1 METGEILSHSFV
13 NTLNFFAINCSVSQ
27 RESSVNKN
35 CELSQFFSEI
45 QCGFKKLI
53 PRSIKKGIK
62 HYASDLFF
70 NKTIEQRIFLPVTD
84 VYNLSQDISRCI
96 LPTEELSIHNAFYG
110 IAQVLKHYVGLP
122 ESYGLK
128 AAYTHIFY
136 GQPSRDDYDAPVPV
150 CLAWGDPMRKE
161 ILNYTKKTVFAVGP
175 PLAYAQNLY
184 DQQKIAEEKARLGR
198 NAVIFPAHS
207 THHFQAEYSPNFLLE
222 LARDLKKQFNSV
234 RFCIYWK
241 DCLSGN
247 AKEFLESEFECVTAG
262 HIFDPLFFS
271 RLKAILSVADHT
283 FGNTFGT
290 HSGLSI
296 GMNVPHT
303 IFYQKIVHSDSCD
316 KEGDKYMLKFAEF
329 CELFSEITPVVTA
342 KQKEIVD
349 RYWGFSDIKTPG
361 ELRKILQFAEERY
374 QENK

>member
-1 METGEILSHSFV
+1 MNKGSA
-13 NTLNFFAINCSVSQ
+13 LNH
-27 RESSVNKN
+27 
-35 CELSQFFSEI
+35 FFSDM
-45 QCGFKKLI
+45 QCGFKKII
-53 PRSIKKGIK
+53 PQNIKRGIK

-70 NKTIEQRIFLPVTD
+70 NKAIEQRIFLPVTD
-84 VYNLSQDISRCI
+84 VHRLSQDISSRI
-96 LPTEELSIHNAFYG
+96 LPTQELSVHNAFYG

-136 GQPSRDDYDAPVPV
+136 GHPSKDDYDAPVPV
-150 CLAWGDPMRKE
+150 CFAWGDPMREE
-161 ILNYTKKTVFAVGP
+161 ILNYTKKPVFAVGP
-175 PLAYAQNLY
+175 PMAYARNLY
-184 DQQKIAEEKARLGR
+184 GQQEIAEEKRRLGK

-207 THHFQAEYSPNFLLE
+207 THHFQALYNPNFLLE

-247 AKEFLESEFECVTAG
+247 AKEFIESEFECVTAG

-283 FGNTFGT
+283 FGNTLGT

-303 IFYQKIVHSDSCD
+303 IFYQKTANVSDSCYT
-316 KEGDKYMLKFAEF
+316 KNDKYMQIFAEF
-329 CELFSEITPVVTA
+329 HELFSELTPAVTV
-342 KQKEIVD
+342 KQKKIVD

-361 ELRKILQFAEERY
+361 ELRKILQFAEERH
-374 QENK
+374 QENKRGHL